1 MYICCLVWSINSCEI
16 AYYHSRNQVGTLEAK
31 KLVIVLGGN
40 YWFLMKRHE
49 EETRH
54 VVYTGVG
61 LKYRLQPGVYN
72 AGMSGG
78 VEEHTSQVRHKAI
91 QAW

>member
-1 MYICCLVWSINSCEI
+1 
-16 AYYHSRNQVGTLEAK
+16 
-31 KLVIVLGGN
+31 
-40 YWFLMKRHE
+40 MKRHE